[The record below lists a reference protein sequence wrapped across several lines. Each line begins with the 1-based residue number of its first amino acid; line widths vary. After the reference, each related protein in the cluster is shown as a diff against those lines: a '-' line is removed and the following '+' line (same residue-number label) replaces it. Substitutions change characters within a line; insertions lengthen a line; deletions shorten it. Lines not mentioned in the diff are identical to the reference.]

1 MLLNWAKLVV
11 GISSCCLISV
21 RRLIWE
27 LNVLT
32 LEDICG
38 AEATSHQVSLEV
50 WAALAILMISF
61 RMAAGLEGR
70 ISSKNTW
77 I

>member
-1 MLLNWAKLVV
+1 M
-11 GISSCCLISV
+11 
-21 RRLIWE
+21 
-27 LNVLT
+27 LT